1 MPNSSPKE
9 FKTVNNYFYVLIN
22 TLENFVKF

>member
-1 MPNSSPKE
+1 MPNSNPKE